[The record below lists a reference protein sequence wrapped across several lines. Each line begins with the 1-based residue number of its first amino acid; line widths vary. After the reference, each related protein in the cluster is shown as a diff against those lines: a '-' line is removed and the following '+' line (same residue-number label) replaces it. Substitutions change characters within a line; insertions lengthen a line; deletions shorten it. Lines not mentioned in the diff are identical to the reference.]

1 MQKASGWE
9 KSLDLIP
16 HPEGGSYRETY
27 VCPKKTR
34 GRALATSIFYLLQK
48 GERSCLH
55 RLDADELWYHLDGQP
70 LTIHTIAKNGEHSR
84 HRLGKN
90 PRNGEEPMLRI
101 PAGTIFGA
109 ELPPGTEYCLTACVV
124 TPGFQF
130 DKFELPRRSDLLDAY
145 PDHAEL
151 IMRLTQPDPDSASE

>member
-1 MQKASGWE
+1 MQKASVWE

-70 LTIHTIAKNGEHSR
+70 LTIHTLSKKGGHTR

-90 PRNGEEPMLRI
+90 PRNGEEPMLHI

-109 ELPPGTEYCLTACVV
+109 ELPPGTDYCLSACVV
-124 TPGFQF
+124 APGFVFEKF
-130 DKFELPRRSDLLDAY
+130 DLLPRKELLEEY
-145 PDHAEL
+145 PEHAEL
-151 IMRLTQPDPDSASE
+151 ITRLTNNDQESASE